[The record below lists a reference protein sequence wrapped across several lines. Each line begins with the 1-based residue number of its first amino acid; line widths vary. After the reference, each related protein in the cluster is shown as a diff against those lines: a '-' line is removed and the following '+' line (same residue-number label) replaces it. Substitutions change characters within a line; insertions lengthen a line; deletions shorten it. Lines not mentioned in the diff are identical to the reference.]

1 MYFGQIFKSFEL
13 LQVNKLDSYAFYKLV
28 RICQLMPEITAT
40 QKMQHCYFIVYYWK
54 GCTRKNRYCSR
65 FFLRETREPRD

>member
-28 RICQLMPEITAT
+28 RICQLMPVITAT

-54 GCTRKNRYCSR
+54 RMHAEKSLLFTVSSKRNAW
-65 FFLRETREPRD
+65 T